1 MKKAPPPRA
10 PLGHCPSLTSCFR
23 CAPWPVLRRRCC
35 PGSSR
40 PRGPSQPVPRTR
52 GRRETRAERVDSSMD
67 NLGMD
72 VTGESRAA
80 LVILAFLQADC
91 QGAELQKELHSL
103 SNEFHL
109 TRYINCN
116 GPRIDTAEVGSLEAE
131 LSLLNTSFQETYS
144 DDYESLP
151 EDLHDIQPV
160 AELQGQW
167 NQDAAANIQQ
177 VAEEIREIAAQ
188 LQESVMAQATNNL
201 MRNRSDSQSE
211 WKTHLKLEVERIL
224 RNGTGLEHL
233 PHERLVMALTL
244 TLVKGVCEQAPQL
257 LRSLFNAA
265 LQFIR

>member
-1 MKKAPPPRA
+1 
-10 PLGHCPSLTSCFR
+10 
-23 CAPWPVLRRRCC
+23 
-35 PGSSR
+35 
-40 PRGPSQPVPRTR
+40 
-52 GRRETRAERVDSSMD
+52 MD

-72 VTGESRAA
+72 VTGDSRAA

-109 TRYINCN
+109 TRDINCN
-116 GPRIDTAEVGSLEAE
+116 GPRINTAEVGSVETDGYLEPE
-131 LSLLNTSFQETYS
+131 CLLQTDCREI
-144 DDYESLP
+144 DIVP
-151 EDLHDIQPV
+151 VDLHDIQPV
-160 AELQGQW
+160 AELQGQY
-167 NQDAAANIQQ
+167 AAANIQQ

-233 PHERLVMALTL
+233 PQERLVMALTL